1 MPFATILSEILE
13 SGKITVSTNNV
24 DSIRIRVADKK
35 IDIDAINKTILKE
48 ALKATRKK
56 EGSKGIAK
64 SIGAAQSNLG
74 ILKEVAEELSNAGV
88 TVTLSYKGDLVATL
102 GSQAKPKLSSILT
115 GTRSIEINNP
125 IKLIELGL

>member
-1 MPFATILSEILE
+1 MENDNVNANDTGEKTSDAPVSDKPSDKGDKFIPKQRFDDVNEKRKHAEMALE
-13 SGKITVSTNNV
+13 
-24 DSIRIRVADKK
+24 
-35 IDIDAINKTILKE
+35 
-48 ALKATRKK
+48 
-56 EGSKGIAK
+56 
-64 SIGAAQSNLG
+64 
-74 ILKEVAEELSNAGV
+74 EVAEELSNAGV

>member
-48 ALKATRKK
+48 ALNATRKK
-56 EGSKGIAK
+56 EGSKGVAK
-64 SIGAAQSNLG
+64 SIGAVQSNLG

>member
-1 MPFATILSEILE
+1 MPFADILGEILQ

-24 DSIRIRVADKK
+24 KSIEIKATNKK
-35 IDIDAINKTILKE
+35 IDINAVNKTIVKE

-56 EGSKGIAK
+56 EGNNGILRNIEATR
-64 SIGAAQSNLG
+64 SNLG
-74 ILKEVAEELSNAGV
+74 MLKVMAEELSDAGV

-102 GSQAKPKLSSILT
+102 GSQAKPKLSSIAT
-115 GTRSIEINNP
+115 GTKAIEINNP